1 MAKTYIRIYCNN
13 TKVRS
18 TGSEQWYRKEVLK
31 ELMLD
36 KDLDFNITTDDK
48 SCELLRDALA
58 RYTVQ
63 SVMAEGES
71 KNYSYRVELVRTNTF
86 GKRILKTVC
95 LPWVLL
101 DNGEFFCDIDDGHGE
116 EIDMDDKN
124 T

>member
-18 TGSEQWYRKEVLK
+18 TGSESWYRKEVLK
-31 ELMLD
+31 ELMLN
-36 KDLDFNITTDDK
+36 KDLNFNITTDDK
-48 SCELLRDALA
+48 SCELLRDTLA
-58 RYTVQ
+58 RYTAQ

-71 KNYSYRVELVRTNTF
+71 ENYSYRVELVRTNTF

-101 DNGEFFCDIDDGHGE
+101 DNGEFFCNLDEGRGKG
-116 EIDMDDKN
+116 IDMNDKN